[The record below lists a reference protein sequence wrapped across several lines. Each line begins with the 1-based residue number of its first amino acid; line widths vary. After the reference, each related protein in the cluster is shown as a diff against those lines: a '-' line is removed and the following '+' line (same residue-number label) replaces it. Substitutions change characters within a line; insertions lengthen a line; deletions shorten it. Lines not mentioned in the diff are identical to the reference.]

1 MAERVV
7 VLWRKPVNLYNI
19 NIFGCFYFQTHLK
32 KLNSSKKISQYQY
45 QNRNSKYEFN
55 LKSSNP
61 AKIGINFGYT
71 LVYGRLLDRKKSKLQ
86 PPSSGG
92 HKLKRPLNFSFFCI
106 YDDDVWLEES
116 IKNKKSKLEPSLS
129 APPFPTSNHH
139 FHYNKDE
146 GAAFLPFFV

>member
-71 LVYGRLLDRKKSKLQ
+71 LVYGRLLDRKKSKL
-86 PPSSGG
+86 
-92 HKLKRPLNFSFFCI
+92 
-106 YDDDVWLEES
+106 
-116 IKNKKSKLEPSLS
+116 EPSLS